1 MAGADKVLV
10 VLMMMMMIIIMER
23 RSGWKRVDAVFFL
36 NPRYFEVRVV
46 RWKTEAL
53 VTVRGDI
60 HQWKIEAW

>member
-1 MAGADKVLV
+1 MAGADKVLF
-10 VLMMMMMIIIMER
+10 VLMMMKER
-23 RSGWKRVDAVFFL
+23 FGWKRVDAVFFL

-46 RWKTEAL
+46 RWTTEAL